1 MLVLSRQIDETIM
14 IGDDVEITIVD
25 IRGEKVRIG
34 ISAPNRVSVHRKEV
48 YDAIKSENQNAAGA
62 LDAASVNL
70 LMPGPPGPHAVQSAA
85 PHASTRACAPLVL
98 AQSDQLRTGSANLV
112 TRTQRRPAPDA
123 QHAADHGKKRRS
135 GR

>member
-48 YDAIKSENQNAAGA
+48 YDAIKTENQIAAGA
-62 LDAASVNL
+62 LDAISGNAIMQSAPAAPANRSV
-70 LMPGPPGPHAVQSAA
+70 GPHASAR
-85 PHASTRACAPLVL
+85 ASTPLAL
-98 AQSDQLRTGSANLV
+98 AQSDRHRAGPADLV
-112 TRTQRRPAPDA
+112 TRTQRRSAPDGVQA
-123 QHAADHGKKRRS
+123 SAHAKKRRG